1 MIGLDTNTVK
11 SLFNAGFIN
20 SKNSNTTTIMD
31 CILGIQVLRNDEPV
45 MQASSTRGKSF
56 ALCNSLLLR
65 QEKFEAA
72 DVNWQYVPFATA
84 KSFAS
89 NAHTVTTSTESFNE
103 RIYFLHEQ
111 AVRDQEVNLGRT
123 LAMHYLDRVTNGV
136 LQMVCLCPSF
146 SSPSILPQFSASW

>member
-11 SLFNAGFIN
+11 TLFNAGFIN
-20 SKNSNTTTIMD
+20 SKNSNTTTIMEQ
-31 CILGIQVLRNDEPV
+31 ILGIQVLRNDEPV

-72 DVNWQYVPFATA
+72 EVNWQYVPSATA

-89 NAHTVTTSTESFNE
+89 NAHTFTTTTESFNE
-103 RIYFLHEQ
+103 RIYFL
-111 AVRDQEVNLGRT
+111 GK
-123 LAMHYLDRVTNGV
+123 
-136 LQMVCLCPSF
+136 
-146 SSPSILPQFSASW
+146 QFVIRK